1 MLDLI
6 PYFEGKKKILE
17 KKVTKFQ
24 TWKMENTK
32 LLLLLLLLFWWKNKW
47 IKGEVKKYFE
57 NQM

>member
-24 TWKMENTK
+24 TWKMENTI
-32 LLLLLLLLFWWKNKW
+32 LLLLLFWWNKW
-47 IKGEVKKYFE
+47 IKGPVKKYFE